1 MMRRDMKDRFK
12 NLIVQY
18 GALGP
23 THRGKA
29 RGLDIASR
37 LLGTTRTR
45 LANGIELPL
54 RMNSSMDLSY
64 VRAAQEKPTLV
75 AKLLDRL
82 RPGDCFID
90 VGANVGYYT
99 VQASR
104 RVGPDGVVVA
114 IEPSVREFVRLLD
127 SIAWNDCHNV
137 IAVRAALADR
147 SGVMHLDVESAHT
160 GLNHLSEKGSEAVPL
175 FRGDA
180 LLADLIGDRRVFI
193 KIDVEGAE
201 PLVMKGMKSVLA
213 SDKVQAVVAE
223 MTPTFS
229 TAMGLNVDDAYALMK
244 SLSYVVRD
252 TESSGAG
259 TDTWFDH

>member
-1 MMRRDMKDRFK
+1 MKDRFK
-12 NLIVQY
+12 NLLVQY
-18 GALGP
+18 GAFAPG
-23 THRGKA
+23 HRGKA

-37 LLGTTRTR
+37 LFGTTRTR

-64 VRAAQEKPTLV
+64 VRSAREKPTLV
-75 AKLLDRL
+75 ASLLDQL

-99 VQASR
+99 VQASK
-104 RVGPDGVVVA
+104 RVGTEGIVVA

-160 GLNHLSEKGSEAVPL
+160 GLNHLSETGSEAVPL

-180 LLADLIGDRRVFI
+180 LLADLIGARRIFI

-201 PLVMKGMKSVLA
+201 PLVMEGMKGVLA
-213 SDKVQAVVAE
+213 SPKVQAVVAE

-229 TAMGLNVDDAYALMK
+229 EAMGLNVDDAYALMQP
-244 SLSYVVRD
+244 LGYVVRG

-259 TDTWFDH
+259 TDTWFERETE